1 MSYNDGNTRHLSE
14 ADQRLR
20 RDQDDM
26 FRMLQ
31 SSSGGYTNTKPAP
44 AADLNE
50 DSEEQWQEVGAS
62 RSSHRGS
69 ANGGGSSNF
78 APPRTS
84 RGGGRGTTTTTN
96 NEFSTSSHHHGGSAT
111 RHEHPLADRS
121 AGETST
127 SSPRRP
133 GARKTLMC
141 LFYPAC
147 LHTAAVCKFLHLCT
161 GYFPERGDPSCINP
175 DCFLDHPT
183 HEILVAAKSAS
194 LNAAA
199 AAEKM
204 RRPTNTK
211 REQRS

>member
-1 MSYNDGNTRHLSE
+1 MSYSEGSTRPLSE

-31 SSSGGYTNTKPAP
+31 SSGGGYTNTKPAAVP
-44 AADLNE
+44 VE

-69 ANGGGSSNF
+69 SNGGGSSNF

-84 RGGGRGTTTTTN
+84 RGGGRGNTNTN
-96 NEFSTSSHHHGGSAT
+96 NEFTSHYHGGSGNGST
-111 RHEHPLADRS
+111 RYEHPLADRS

-211 REQRS
+211 RDQRS